1 MNGLFKVLLTAW
13 VTNML
18 MIQAYGLGLIVT
30 PQLMGDKKKYSSINN
45 LLNCVSYPTV
55 KDDIIILTVNSGE
68 KLPSQ
73 VLNMNIF
80 DSENNKI
87 RYKGDISDELNLIFT
102 NLNNPLKINHNND
115 HTPDKRNILNK
126 LHIGRNSKEQERIDE
141 LMNSDTGKSLI
152 YICFDNLYLDKSWSF
167 QPQDREVELF
177 VDIKNMTT
185 IKQTNYNIYAQYFK
199 KFKYNSDKD
208 VEAKNN
214 EKKTKD
220 KDKDETSKKDFT
232 QVDFENNIKF
242 LESELSDIVENL
254 KNSEL
259 ILKNLMEQE
268 SKLRDANEKIYS
280 EYTKVSI
287 IMIVIISIFGMAQ
300 LVYFRCYLK
309 KRKFL

>member
-1 MNGLFKVLLTAW
+1 MSDLCQFLLTAW
-13 VTNML
+13 VTSMVML
-18 MIQAYGLGLIVT
+18 QAYGLGLIV
-30 PQLMGDKKKYSSINN
+30 PPHLVGDNKKYSSINN

-87 RYKGDISDELNLIFT
+87 RYKGDISDEMNLIFT
-102 NLNNPLKINHNND
+102 NLNNPLQINHNYA
-115 HTPDKRNILNK
+115 HSPDKRNILNK
-126 LHIGRNSKEQERIDE
+126 LHLGRNKEQERVDE
-141 LMNSDTGKSLI
+141 LMNSDSGKSLI

-167 QPQDREVELF
+167 QPQDREVEIF
-177 VDIKNMTT
+177 VDIKNMTS

-199 KFKYNSDKD
+199 KFKYNSDKGVD
-208 VEAKNN
+208 AKNS
-214 EKKTKD
+214 EKKSQNEGTD
-220 KDKDETSKKDFT
+220 KSLKKDFT
-232 QVDFENNIKF
+232 QNDFENNIKL
-242 LESELSDIVENL
+242 LESELSDVVENL

-268 SKLRDANEKIYS
+268 SKLRDANEKIFS

-287 IMIVIISIFGMAQ
+287 IMIVIISIFGLAQ

-309 KRKFL
+309 KRKYL

>member
-1 MNGLFKVLLTAW
+1 MSDLFQLLLTAW
-13 VTNML
+13 VTSMV
-18 MIQAYGLGLIVT
+18 MIQTYGLGLIVT
-30 PQLMGDKKKYSSINN
+30 PHLVGDNKKYSSINN

-55 KDDIIILTVNSGE
+55 KDDIIILTVDSGE
-68 KLPSQ
+68 KIPSQ

-87 RYKGDISDELNLIFT
+87 RYKGDISEEMNLIFT
-102 NLNNPLKINHNND
+102 NLNNPLQINRNYAD
-115 HTPDKRNILNK
+115 SPDKRNILNK
-126 LHIGRNSKEQERIDE
+126 IHLGRNKEQERVDE

-167 QPQDREVELF
+167 QPQDRDVEIF

-185 IKQTNYNIYAQYFK
+185 IKQTNYNLYAQYFK
-199 KFKYNSDKD
+199 KFKYNSDQGVD
-208 VEAKNN
+208 AKNN
-214 EKKTKD
+214 EKKSKKEGTD
-220 KDKDETSKKDFT
+220 KTLKKDFT
-232 QVDFENNIKF
+232 QNDFENNIKL

-259 ILKNLMEQE
+259 ILTNLMEQE
-268 SKLRDANEKIYS
+268 SKLRDANERIFS

-287 IMIVIISIFGMAQ
+287 IMIVAISIFGMAQ

-309 KRKFL
+309 KRKYL